1 MGYIFVSYPRVC
13 EPEVAELQKQL
24 EACGIEVW
32 RDTEQ
37 LRYGTH
43 WDARVTA
50 AIRAA
55 SAVVLFQAPA
65 WFSSRPCHIEE
76 EQARYY
82 HRPLIEV
89 PFDADADDLAKIAET
104 IARRFA
110 MRSEDDDLVA
120 DLETRAAAWIDGGS
134 RTRLLARGRDLKRFR
149 RLIGRRADGTTDVAR
164 TFVSRSTGHARF
176 VRTIAVIMVAAI
188 GLSGITVV
196 AGNVQ
201 IKSVEKQK
209 MEWREMSTVMSAV
222 RLTAPEEPFAA
233 AALALDAC
241 EDSDEESWYT
251 DLVLY
256 HRALE
261 VETPVSYGES
271 APANI
276 AFSEG
281 ARTSLETA
289 SGVRIAL
296 DEASTGL
303 LLYDATGEVAAR
315 VVLDAPV
322 LAIASDP
329 TGACV
334 AAATKKNIKLIDT
347 ARGQVFR
354 TLAGVVP
361 EAGCAL
367 AWSDAGD
374 ELALKMPA
382 GTYAVWKTAAS
393 TRTAAST
400 DCWFM
405 DGCVLADGLRWA
417 VLSRDG
423 RIALID
429 RASGEL
435 LEIVHPLATDQ
446 ASAIAAGANADT
458 VYVIAFNE
466 LGENALWKLDLA
478 TGAADEVP
486 LPDGFAPREVA
497 SSTTVSDRVAVGS
510 SDRVLVLD
518 AQTGD
523 VMQDITGSSVSTL
536 AMDEQG
542 RVFIGAV
549 GGGLSVVEP
558 GTSELARVREAESD
572 ILGGAVGILPG
583 AMPRAIAC
591 SGDMALAVGDGF
603 NQGSSRTLTK
613 RAGWWELNT
622 GATGAFVAGDV
633 GGQAR
638 AVAASPDGS
647 VFAIGLSDGGMAFMR
662 AEDVAMG
669 TTVREQA
676 SEIRACTFTPQG
688 TQVLAAT
695 RDGEILV
702 IDVDLGGFDATTMR
716 ERVAERVNAGQSF
729 GLFTDESVFW

>member
-24 EACGIEVW
+24 EARGIEVW

-65 WFSSRPCHIEE
+65 WFSSKPCHIEE

-82 HRPLIEV
+82 HRPLIEI
-89 PFDADADDLAKIAET
+89 PFDADTDDLAKIAET
-104 IARRFA
+104 IAQRFA
-110 MRSEDDDLVA
+110 ARSEDDDLIA
-120 DLETRAAAWIDGGS
+120 DLETRAAAWADGGS
-134 RTRLLARGRDLKRFR
+134 RARLLARGRDLKRFR
-149 RLIGRRADGTTDVAR
+149 RLMGRHADGTTDVAR
-164 TFVSRSTGHARF
+164 AFVSRSTGHTRL
-176 VRTIAVIMVAAI
+176 VRTIAVLAAVAI
-188 GLSGITVV
+188 GLSSFTVL
-196 AGNVQ
+196 AGHVQ
-201 IKSVEKQK
+201 IKTIEDQQVA
-209 MEWREMSTVMSAV
+209 WRGMSTVMSAV
-222 RLTAPEEPFAA
+222 RLTAPEDPFAA

-241 EDSDEESWYT
+241 EGSDEDSWYT
-251 DLVLY
+251 DLAMY

-261 VETPVSYGES
+261 VETPVSYSEN
-271 APANI
+271 APAGI
-276 AFSEG
+276 AFTEG
-281 ARTSLETA
+281 ACTSCETA

-296 DEASTGL
+296 DEAATGL
-303 LLYDATGEVAAR
+303 LLYDEAGEVTAR

-322 LAIASDP
+322 LAVAPDP
-329 TGACV
+329 TGAYV
-334 AAATKKNIKLIDT
+334 AAATQKNIKLVDT

-354 TLAGVVP
+354 TFAGVAP
-361 EAGCAL
+361 GAGCAL

-393 TRTAAST
+393 THTSAST

-405 DGCVLADGLRWA
+405 DGCVLADGSRWA

-423 RIALID
+423 RITLID
-429 RASGEL
+429 RTSGEL
-435 LEIVHPLATDQ
+435 LETIQPLTTDQ
-446 ASAIAAGANADT
+446 ASGIAAGADADA
-458 VYVIAFNE
+458 VYIIAY
-466 LGENALWKLDLA
+466 GEPSKNALWKLDLA
-478 TGAADEVP
+478 TGAADEVS
-486 LPDGFAPREVA
+486 LPDGFEPREVA
-497 SSTTVSDRVAVGS
+497 SSTTVYDRVAVGS

-518 AQTGD
+518 TQTGD
-523 VMQDITGSSVSTL
+523 VMQDVTGSSVSTL

-558 GTSELARVREAESD
+558 GTNELAPVKEAESD

-583 AMPRAIAC
+583 AIPRAIAC

-613 RAGWWELNT
+613 RTGWWELNT
-622 GATGAFVAGDV
+622 GATGAFVTGDV

-662 AEDVAMG
+662 AGDVAMG

-695 RDGEILV
+695 RDGKILV
-702 IDVDLGGFDATTMR
+702 IDVDSGGFDAATMR
-716 ERVAERVNAGQSF
+716 ERVAERVSAGQSF
-729 GLFTDESVFW
+729 GLFTEESVFW